1 MATTLVGTTGN
12 DTLFGSTAEASLLQ
26 GLQGD
31 DRLVSDFTNSTLN
44 GAAGNDLFEI
54 GSYDGSTNVMLPGQG
69 NDTISITG
77 LNAVGTLNVAANAA
91 GVAEINK
98 GNDVFNFNASRGSTQ
113 LIGTINGGVG
123 LDTMLVGAGVDF
135 SNSQV
140 NLNQGAD
147 NFAISA
153 VTTENFIN
161 SKIGLGADND
171 SATISSTNGQ
181 TIALN
186 AFTLAGGKG
195 KDTLQMGLDDMANSG
210 NTVITMGGGA
220 DIISAA
226 FNGTGLNSGSILL
239 RGDSGTDTIT
249 VVNSKEEANSKFS
262 IFGDE
267 SIAASGAF
275 NDLITYDLAMTAVA
289 LTGTIAGGGG
299 ADTINIT
306 STQTAGAAGQS
317 IDGGF
322 GADVIKLSGLPFAGT
337 LNGGGGAD
345 SISVEL
351 SSTGLTA
358 QDGTNFMTI
367 VGGAGNDT
375 IANTSL
381 VTSNT
386 HAGAAG
392 YDFYST
398 GLVATLG
405 DFTTGDLFQLLGM
418 KIANADAN
426 VARSAFFTSSFTGF
440 TAAAGQGITGLAN
453 NNISLFSD
461 GDDVILQ
468 ILNGTGS
475 VSNDATAS
483 AVGMAVIRFKA
494 NSAFGSNIAAASGQ
508 LSAISFAYTQS
519 LSGATFNFT

>member
-1 MATTLVGTTGN
+1 MATTVVGTTGN
-12 DTLFGSTAEASLLQ
+12 DTLFGNTAQASLLD
-26 GLQGD
+26 GKEGN

-44 GAAGNDLFEI
+44 GAAGNDLFQI
-54 GSYDGSTNVMLPGQG
+54 GSYDGATNHMNPGKG
-69 NDTISITG
+69 NDTIGISG
-77 LNAVGTLNVAANAA
+77 LNAVGTLHVAASNSTN
-91 GVAEINK
+91 EFNL
-98 GNDVFNFNASRGSTQ
+98 GNDIFNFNASRGSTQ
-113 LIGTINGGVG
+113 LIGTINGGAG

-140 NLNQGAD
+140 NLNQNAD
-147 NFAISA
+147 NLAISA

-181 TIALN
+181 TISLN

-210 NTVITMGGGA
+210 NTLFAMGGGA
-220 DIISAA
+220 DVISAQ
-226 FNGTGLNSGSILL
+226 FNGTGLNSGSITL
-239 RGDSGTDTIT
+239 RGDSGADTIT
-249 VVNSKEEANSKFS
+249 VLNSKEEASSKFS

-267 SIAASGAF
+267 SIAATGAF
-275 NDLITYDLAMTAVA
+275 NDLITFDLAMTALA

-322 GADVIKLSGLPFAGT
+322 GADVIKLAGIAFAGT
-337 LNGGGGAD
+337 MNGGGGND
-345 SISVEL
+345 SMSIEFN
-351 SSTGLTA
+351 STGLTA
-358 QDGTNFMTI
+358 QDGTNFMTL

-375 IANTSL
+375 FVNTAL
-381 VTSNT
+381 ITSST
-386 HAGAAG
+386 IAGAAAEK
-392 YDFYST
+392 YYST
-398 GLVATLG
+398 ALVATLG
-405 DFTTGDLFQLLGM
+405 DFTTGDVFQILGM

-453 NNISLFSD
+453 NNISLFSE

-475 VSNDATAS
+475 VSNDASAS
-483 AVGMAVIRFKA
+483 AVGMSVIRFKA

-508 LSAISFAYTQS
+508 LSAISFAYTQT
-519 LSGATFNFT
+519 LNGATFNFT